1 MSVTTLPVRTS
12 KDLTAPSTLPA
23 MTSWPQVATE
33 VTLSLKLRST
43 WMASALL
50 DLQSQALQQGET
62 RSGRVNREGVS
73 APSERV
79 RGARGTNE
87 RSATMGGGSNA
98 CEVVWLLTHLK
109 VASYPPEN
117 KTESFVSLAK
127 EIAFTFFES

>member
-1 MSVTTLPVRTS
+1 VITLPVRTS

-62 RSGRVNREGVS
+62 RVRVV
-73 APSERV
+73 
-79 RGARGTNE
+79 
-87 RSATMGGGSNA
+87 GG
-98 CEVVWLLTHLK
+98 
-109 VASYPPEN
+109 
-117 KTESFVSLAK
+117 
-127 EIAFTFFES
+127 